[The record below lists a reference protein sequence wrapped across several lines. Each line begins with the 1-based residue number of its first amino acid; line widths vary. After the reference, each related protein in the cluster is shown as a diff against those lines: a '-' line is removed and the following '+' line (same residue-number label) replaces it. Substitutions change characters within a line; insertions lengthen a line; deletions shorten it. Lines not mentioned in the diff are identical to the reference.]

1 MRRQHATAPIGCAA
15 KRLFEVSNFLP
26 RSSHFGNPHVALL
39 RKRFSRAK
47 NRQRAT
53 RTIGNGFALAD
64 KLVYRVLPG
73 GTNEFRCCLYRA
85 MIPDRNKLA
94 YSSELGDLPQI
105 VQGCLER
112 RLSAGAFVVSD
123 PFFYLDCP

>member
-53 RTIGNGFALAD
+53 CTIGNGFALAD
-64 KLVYRVLPG
+64 KFVYRVLPG
-73 GTNEFRCCLYRA
+73 GTIKFRAGLNAPWIFDRKNRA
-85 MIPDRNKLA
+85 KTE
-94 YSSELGDLPQI
+94 EL
-105 VQGCLER
+105 E
-112 RLSAGAFVVSD
+112 
-123 PFFYLDCP
+123 DCPQPVR